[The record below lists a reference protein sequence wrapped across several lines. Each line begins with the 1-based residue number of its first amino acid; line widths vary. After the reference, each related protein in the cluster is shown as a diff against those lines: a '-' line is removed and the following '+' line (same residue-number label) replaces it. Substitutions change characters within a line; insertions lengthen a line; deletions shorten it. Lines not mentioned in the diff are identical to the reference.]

1 MQIFNDKLFRNPIE
15 IIEVF
20 DSAELKQ
27 ATEKLDKYKEK
38 YYLLGYIRYEAKEA
52 FLGNNLTTK
61 KPLLYFEVYEN
72 YEKISTKTKDLTEA
86 KIFIKDVI
94 KKEEYINNI
103 NKIKELIE
111 NGITYEVNY
120 TYPSKVYTNV
130 TDTDLFNFL
139 RNRQNTEF
147 CTFIKNKYETVLS
160 FSPELFFKI
169 KGNKILT
176 KPMKGTIKRG
186 KTFFED
192 RKNCL
197 FLRNDEKNRSEN
209 LMIVD
214 LLRNDTARFSKPKT
228 VKVEKLFKI
237 EKYKTVYQMVSEI
250 SAKLNDNTT
259 LWQILSGLFPCGSI
273 TGAPKI
279 STMKVIDEI
288 ENYEREIY
296 CGAIGYLSPKE
307 CIFSVPIRILQK
319 NAESNY
325 YKYAAGGAIVWDS
338 KEEEEFE
345 ETLVKRS
352 FLETDTKFSLIETM
366 KAENGKI
373 FLFEE
378 HLERLKNSC
387 KFFNFVFPK
396 ELENF
401 IPQQNG
407 IVRLLVQKDGT
418 YSTEYKPIKDI
429 TTTEIKIAE
438 DIMFSENIFLWH
450 KTTIREHY
458 KKTSDLIKKGLYFD
472 KIYFNEKGELTEG
485 SRSNVII
492 KQNGILYTPPVFC
505 GLLNGTYRKHL
516 LKQGKIFEKTM
527 YLDDVLNA
535 EEIYCINSI
544 RGMVKTDLICL

>member
-1 MQIFNDKLFRNPIE
+1 MQIFNDKLFRNPIDT
-15 IIEVF
+15 IEVF
-20 DSAELKQ
+20 NAAELKQ
-27 ATEKLDKYKEK
+27 ATEKLDKYKEQ

-72 YEKISTKTKDLTEA
+72 YERISTKTKDFTEA

-94 KKEEYINNI
+94 TKEEYTKNI

-147 CTFIKNKYETVLS
+147 CTFIKNKYETILS

-169 KGNKILT
+169 KGNRIVT
-176 KPMKGTIKRG
+176 KPMKGTVKRG

-192 RKNCL
+192 RKNRL
-197 FLRNDEKNRSEN
+197 FLKNDEKNRSEN

-319 NAESNY
+319 SAENTY

-338 KEEEEFE
+338 KAEEEFE
-345 ETLVKRS
+345 ETLVKRN

-366 KAENGKI
+366 KAENEKI

-401 IPQQNG
+401 IPKQNG

-438 DIMFSENIFLWH
+438 DIMFSENIFLRH

-458 KKTSDLIKKGLYFD
+458 KKTSDLIKQGLYFD

-492 KQNGILYTPPVFC
+492 KQNGILYTPPVSC
-505 GLLNGTYRKHL
+505 GLLNGTYRRYL
-516 LKQGKIFEKTM
+516 LKQGKIVEKTL
-527 YLDDVLNA
+527 YLNDVLNA
-535 EEIYCINSI
+535 EEIYCVNSI
-544 RGMVKTDLICL
+544 RGMVKTELICL

>member
-1 MQIFNDKLFRNPIE
+1 MQIFNNKLFHNPID

-20 DSAELKQ
+20 DTAYLKQ

-38 YYLLGYIRYEAKEA
+38 YHIFGYIRYEAKEA
-52 FLGNNLTTK
+52 FLGNKLITK

-72 YEKISTKTKDLTEA
+72 YEKIDTKTKNLPET

-94 KKEEYINNI
+94 TKEEYTKNI
-103 NKIKELIE
+103 NKIKELIK

-130 TDTDLFNFL
+130 SASDLFNFL
-139 RNRQNTEF
+139 RNKQNTEF
-147 CTFIKNKYETVLS
+147 CSYIQNKYETILS

-169 KGNKILT
+169 RGNKIVT

-186 KTFFED
+186 KTFFKD
-192 RKNCL
+192 INNRL
-197 FLRNDEKNRSEN
+197 FLQNDEKNRSEN

-214 LLRNDTARFSKPKT
+214 LLRNDTARFAKPKT

-250 SAKLNDNTT
+250 SAKLDTNTT

-279 STMKVIDEI
+279 STMKVIDET

-319 NAESNY
+319 SAGNIY

-338 KEEEEFE
+338 NANDEFE
-345 ETLVKRS
+345 ETLVKRK
-352 FLETDTKFSLIETM
+352 FLETDLNFSLIETM
-366 KAENGKI
+366 KAENSKI

-387 KFFNFVFPK
+387 EFFNFVFPN

-401 IPQQNG
+401 IPQKDG

-418 YSTEYKPIKDI
+418 YSIEYKPLKDI
-429 TTTEIKIAE
+429 TVTKIKIAQE
-438 DIMFSENIFLWH
+438 KMLSSNIFLQY

-458 KKTSDLIKKGLYFD
+458 KKTSEKISKGIVFD
-472 KIYFNEKGELTEG
+472 EIYFNEKGELTEG

-492 KQNGILYTPPVFC
+492 KQNGILYTPPVVC
-505 GLLNGTYRKHL
+505 GLLNGTYRKKL
-516 LKQGKIFEKTM
+516 LKQGKVIEKTM
-527 YLDDVLNA
+527 YLNDVLNA
-535 EEIYCINSI
+535 EKIYCVNSI
-544 RGMVKTDLICL
+544 RGMVKTDLI

>member
-20 DSAELKQ
+20 NAAELKQ

-38 YYLLGYIRYEAKEA
+38 YYLLGYIRYEAKDA

-72 YEKISTKTKDLTEA
+72 YEKISTKTKNLTET

-147 CTFIKNKYETVLS
+147 CSFIKNKYETILS

-192 RKNCL
+192 RKNRL
-197 FLRNDEKNRSEN
+197 FLKNDEKNRSEN

-214 LLRNDTARFSKPKT
+214 LLRNDTARFAKPKT

-319 NAESNY
+319 SAENTY

-338 KEEEEFE
+338 NSEEEFE

-387 KFFNFVFPK
+387 EFFDFIFPT

-401 IPQQNG
+401 IPKQNG

-418 YSTEYKPIKDI
+418 YSIEYKPIKDI
-429 TTTEIKIAE
+429 TTTEIKIAQE
-438 DIMFSENIFLWH
+438 KMFSENIFLQH

-458 KKTSDLIKKGLYFD
+458 KKTSEQITKGMFFD
-472 KIYFNEKGELTEG
+472 EIYFNEKGELTEG

-492 KQNGILYTPPVFC
+492 KQNGILYTPPVSC

-516 LKQGKIFEKTM
+516 LKQGKIVEKTL

-535 EEIYCINSI
+535 EEIYCVNSI

>member
-1 MQIFNDKLFRNPIE
+1 MQIFNAKLFRNPIE

-20 DSAELKQ
+20 DTAELKS

-52 FLGNNLTTK
+52 FLDKRITSK
-61 KPLLYFEVYEN
+61 KPILYFEVYKN
-72 YEKISTKTKDLTEA
+72 YEKIGTKTKDLTEA

-94 KKEEYINNI
+94 TKEEYTKNI

-130 TDTDLFNFL
+130 NDTDLFNFL
-139 RNRQNTEF
+139 RSKQNTEF
-147 CTFIKNKYETVLS
+147 CSFIKNKYETVLS

-176 KPMKGTIKRG
+176 KPMKGTVKRG

-192 RKNCL
+192 RTNRL
-197 FLRNDEKNRSEN
+197 FLKNDEKNRSEN

-214 LLRNDTARFSKPKT
+214 LLRNDTARFAKPKT
-228 VKVEKLFKI
+228 VKVEKLFQI

-250 SAKLNDNTT
+250 SAKLNDNTA
-259 LWQILSGLFPCGSI
+259 LWQILNGLFPCGSI

-296 CGAIGYLSPKE
+296 CGTIGYLSPKE

-319 NAESNY
+319 SAENTY

-338 KEEEEFE
+338 NTEEEFE
-345 ETLVKRS
+345 ETLVKRN

-387 KFFNFVFPK
+387 EFFNFVFPK

-401 IPQQNG
+401 IPEQNG

-418 YSTEYKPIKDI
+418 YSIEYKPIKDI
-429 TTTEIKIAE
+429 TTTKIKIAE
-438 DIMFSENIFLWH
+438 EKIFSENIFLQH

-458 KKTSDLIKKGLYFD
+458 KKTSEQITKGMFFD
-472 KIYFNEKGELTEG
+472 EIYFNEKGELTEG

-492 KQNGILYTPPVFC
+492 KQNGILYTPPVSC
-505 GLLNGTYRKHL
+505 GLLNGTYRNHL
-516 LKQGKIFEKTM
+516 LKQGKIVEKTL
-527 YLDDVLNA
+527 YLNDVLNA
-535 EEIYCINSI
+535 EEIYCVNSI
-544 RGMVKTDLICL
+544 RGMVKTELICL

>member
-20 DSAELKQ
+20 DTAELKS
-27 ATEKLDKYKEK
+27 ATEKLDKYQEK

-52 FLGNNLTTK
+52 FLGKRITSK
-61 KPLLYFEVYEN
+61 KPLLYFEVYKN
-72 YEKISTKTKDLTEA
+72 YEKIGTKTKDLTEA

-94 KKEEYINNI
+94 TKEEYTKNI

-130 TDTDLFNFL
+130 NDTDLFNFL
-139 RNRQNTEF
+139 RSKQNTEF
-147 CTFIKNKYETVLS
+147 CSFIKNKYETVLS

-169 KGNKILT
+169 KGNKIVT
-176 KPMKGTIKRG
+176 KPMKGTVKRG

-192 RKNCL
+192 RTNRL
-197 FLRNDEKNRSEN
+197 FLKNDEKNRSEN

-214 LLRNDTARFSKPKT
+214 LLRNDTARFAKPKT
-228 VKVEKLFKI
+228 VKVEKLFQI

-259 LWQILSGLFPCGSI
+259 LWQILNGLFPCGSI

-296 CGAIGYLSPKE
+296 CGAIGYLSPQE

-319 NAESNY
+319 SAENTY

-338 KEEEEFE
+338 NAEEEFE
-345 ETLVKRS
+345 ETLVKRN

-387 KFFNFVFPK
+387 EFFNFVFPK

-401 IPQQNG
+401 IPKQNG

-418 YSTEYKPIKDI
+418 YSIEYKPIKDI
-429 TTTEIKIAE
+429 TTNEIKIAE
-438 DIMFSENIFLWH
+438 EKMFSENIFLQH

-458 KKTSDLIKKGLYFD
+458 KKTSEQITKGMFFD
-472 KIYFNEKGELTEG
+472 EIYFNEKGELTEG

-492 KQNGILYTPPVFC
+492 KQNGILYTPPVSC

-516 LKQGKIFEKTM
+516 LKQGKIVEKTL
-527 YLDDVLNA
+527 YLNDVLNA
-535 EEIYCINSI
+535 EEIYCVNSI
-544 RGMVKTDLICL
+544 RGMVKTELICL